1 MQVVINFFIEANEQ
15 GVQKRITTICA
26 MDGVS
31 RRDAVVGLAGAVLGF
46 MPLRADAQFNV
57 VKGTSKD
64 KEKSGKKKGVRYV

>member
-1 MQVVINFFIEANEQ
+1 M
-15 GVQKRITTICA
+15 
-26 MDGVS
+26 
-31 RRDAVVGLAGAVLGF
+31 GLAGAVLGF